1 MKRFLVLDSF
11 RGLCALA
18 VIVHHSHA
26 VQSFTELAFF
36 RHANYLVNF
45 FFVLSGFVLY
55 HIYADRLGTAAQ
67 FKRFVI
73 ARICRLYPLH
83 LATLG
88 IALLFECL
96 KLVVEQRGL
105 SFSVASFTGAKAP
118 SEILPNLLLLQS
130 WWSGFNQMSFN
141 FPSWSISVEFYLYL
155 IFALIAAGLPGTSR
169 QIFAVIAVVAFLALY
184 FKSGLF
190 SEGALIGLG
199 CFFSGI
205 MTYRLYDRFKNL
217 PMVLNIDPRWATLL
231 EALGLLTVYLAVTYS
246 EPSQNISLSLLFC
259 VIIGIFA
266 FEAGWLSTLLRTAPF
281 KWAGMLSFSIYMTHT
296 LVLFVVTIALM
307 ALAKVTGLPLL
318 IDLPSELPGVVIRY
332 IDTGSMLLDNLVM
345 GVSVVL
351 VLLFSMLTYRYIE
364 LPGIELGKLWGRKVA
379 DKGQASGE
387 TPERA
392 S

>member
-55 HIYADRLGTAAQ
+55 HIYADRLGTGAQ

-83 LATLG
+83 LATL
-88 IALLFECL
+88 IVALLFECL
-96 KLVVEQRGL
+96 KLVIEQRGM
-105 SFSVASFTGAKAP
+105 SFTVASFTGAKAP
-118 SEILPNLLLLQS
+118 GEILPNLLLLQS

-155 IFALIAAGLPGTSR
+155 IFALIAAGLPGPSR
-169 QIFAVIAVVAFLALY
+169 QIFAGIAVLAFLALY
-184 FKSGLF
+184 FNSGLF

-205 MTYRLYDRFKNL
+205 MTYRLYDRFKDL
-217 PMVLNIDPRWATLL
+217 HMPTRWATLL
-231 EALGLLTVYLAVTYS
+231 EALGLMTVYLAVTYS

-259 VIIGIFA
+259 VIIGLFA
-266 FEAGWLSTLLRTAPF
+266 FEAGWLSTLLRTAFF
-281 KWAGMLSFSIYMTHT
+281 KWAGVLSFSIYMTHT
-296 LVLFVVTIALM
+296 IVLFMVSMVLM

-318 IDLPSELPGVVIRY
+318 IDVPGEIPDVVIRY
-332 IDTGSMLLDNLVM
+332 INTGSILMNNLVM
-345 GVSVVL
+345 AVSVVL
-351 VLLFSMLTYRYIE
+351 VLLLSMLTHRYIE

-379 DKGQASGE
+379 DKGE
-387 TPERA
+387 TRGTESRI
-392 S
+392 

>member
-55 HIYADRLGTAAQ
+55 HIYADRLGTGAQ

-83 LATLG
+83 LATL
-88 IALLFECL
+88 IVALLFECL
-96 KLVVEQRGL
+96 KLVIEQRGM
-105 SFSVASFTGAKAP
+105 SFTVASFTGAKAP
-118 SEILPNLLLLQS
+118 GEILPNLLLLQS

-155 IFALIAAGLPGTSR
+155 IFALIAAGLPGPSR
-169 QIFAVIAVVAFLALY
+169 QIFAGIAVLAFLALY
-184 FKSGLF
+184 FNSGLF

-205 MTYRLYDRFKNL
+205 MTYRLYDRFKDL
-217 PMVLNIDPRWATLL
+217 HMSTRWATQL
-231 EALGLLTVYLAVTYS
+231 EALGLITVYLAVTYS

-259 VIIGIFA
+259 VIIGLFA
-266 FEAGWLSTLLRTAPF
+266 FEAGWLSTLLRTAFF
-281 KWAGMLSFSIYMTHT
+281 KWAGVLSFSIYMTHT
-296 LVLFVVTIALM
+296 IVLFMVSMVLM
-307 ALAKVTGLPLL
+307 ALAKITGLPLL
-318 IDLPSELPGVVIRY
+318 IDVPSEIPDVVIRY
-332 IDTGSMLLDNLVM
+332 INTGSILMNNLVM
-345 GVSVVL
+345 AVSVVL
-351 VLLFSMLTYRYIE
+351 VLLLSMLTHRYIE

-379 DKGQASGE
+379 DKGE
-387 TPERA
+387 TRGTESRI
-392 S
+392 

>member
-55 HIYADRLGTAAQ
+55 HIYADRLGTGAQ

-83 LATLG
+83 LATL
-88 IALLFECL
+88 IVALLFECL
-96 KLVVEQRGL
+96 KLVIEQRGM
-105 SFSVASFTGAKAP
+105 SFTVPSFTGAKAP

-155 IFALIAAGLPGTSR
+155 IFALIAAGLPGPSR
-169 QIFAVIAVVAFLALY
+169 QIFAGIAVLAFLALY
-184 FKSGLF
+184 FNSGLF

-205 MTYRLYDRFKNL
+205 MTYRLYDRFKDL
-217 PMVLNIDPRWATLL
+217 HMPTRWATLL
-231 EALGLLTVYLAVTYS
+231 EALGLMTVYLAVTYS

-259 VIIGIFA
+259 MIIGLFA
-266 FEAGWLSTLLRTAPF
+266 FEAGWLSTLLRTAFF
-281 KWAGMLSFSIYMTHT
+281 KWAGVLSFSIYMTHT
-296 LVLFVVTIALM
+296 IVLFMVSMVLM
-307 ALAKVTGLPLL
+307 ALAKITGLPLL
-318 IDLPSELPGVVIRY
+318 IDVPGEIPDVVIRY
-332 IDTGSMLLDNLVM
+332 INTGSMLMNNLVM
-345 GVSVVL
+345 AVSVVL
-351 VLLFSMLTYRYIE
+351 VLLLSMLTHRYIE

-379 DKGQASGE
+379 DKGE
-387 TPERA
+387 TRGTESRI
-392 S
+392 

>member
-55 HIYADRLGTAAQ
+55 HIYADRLGTGAQ

-83 LATLG
+83 LATL
-88 IALLFECL
+88 IVALLFECL
-96 KLVVEQRGL
+96 KLVIEQRGM
-105 SFSVASFTGAKAP
+105 SFTVASFTGAKAP
-118 SEILPNLLLLQS
+118 GEILPNLLLLQS

-155 IFALIAAGLPGTSR
+155 IFALIAAGLPGPSR
-169 QIFAVIAVVAFLALY
+169 QIFAGIAVLAFLALY
-184 FKSGLF
+184 FNSGLF

-205 MTYRLYDRFKNL
+205 MTYRLYDRFKDL
-217 PMVLNIDPRWATLL
+217 HMPARWATLL
-231 EALGLLTVYLAVTYS
+231 EALGLITVYLAVTYS

-259 VIIGIFA
+259 VIIGLFA
-266 FEAGWLSTLLRTAPF
+266 FEAGWLSTLLRTAFF
-281 KWAGMLSFSIYMTHT
+281 KWAGVLSFSIYMTHT
-296 LVLFVVTIALM
+296 IVLFMVSMVLM
-307 ALAKVTGLPLL
+307 ALAKITGLPLL
-318 IDLPSELPGVVIRY
+318 IDVPSEIPDVVIRY
-332 IDTGSMLLDNLVM
+332 INTGSMLINNLVM
-345 GVSVVL
+345 AVSVVL
-351 VLLFSMLTYRYIE
+351 VLLLSMLTHRYIE

-379 DKGQASGE
+379 EKGE
-387 TPERA
+387 TRGTESRI
-392 S
+392 

>member
-55 HIYADRLGTAAQ
+55 HIYADRLGTGAQ

-88 IALLFECL
+88 AALLFECL
-96 KLVVEQRGL
+96 KLVIEQRGM
-105 SFSVASFTGAKAP
+105 SFTVPSFTGAKAP

-155 IFALIAAGLPGTSR
+155 IFALIAAGLPGPSR
-169 QIFAVIAVVAFLALY
+169 QIFAGIAVLAFLALY
-184 FKSGLF
+184 FNSGLF

-205 MTYRLYDRFKNL
+205 MTYRLYDRFKSL
-217 PMVLNIDPRWATLL
+217 HMDPRLATLL
-231 EALGLLTVYLAVTYS
+231 EVLGLMTVYLAVTYS
-246 EPSQNISLSLLFC
+246 APSQNISLSLLFC
-259 VIIGIFA
+259 LLISLFA
-266 FEAGWLSTLLRTAPF
+266 FEAGWLSTLLRTAFF
-281 KWAGMLSFSIYMTHT
+281 KWAGVLSFSIYMTHT
-296 LVLFVVTIALM
+296 IVLFMVSMVLM

-318 IDLPSELPGVVIRY
+318 IDVPSEIPDVVIRY
-332 IDTGSMLLDNLVM
+332 INTGSMLMNNLVM
-345 GVSVVL
+345 AVSVVL
-351 VLLFSMLTYRYIE
+351 VLLLSMLTYRYIE
-364 LPGIELGKLWGRKVA
+364 LPGIELGKLWGRKA
-379 DKGQASGE
+379 SEKGDANGE

>member
-55 HIYADRLGTAAQ
+55 HIYADRLGTGAQ

-83 LATLG
+83 LATL
-88 IALLFECL
+88 IVALLFECL
-96 KLVVEQRGL
+96 KLVIEQRGM

-155 IFALIAAGLPGTSR
+155 IFALIAAGLPGASR
-169 QIFAVIAVVAFLALY
+169 QIFAGIAVLAFLALY
-184 FKSGLF
+184 FNSGLF

-205 MTYRLYDRFKNL
+205 MTYRLYDRFKDL
-217 PMVLNIDPRWATLL
+217 HMSTRWATLL
-231 EALGLLTVYLAVTYS
+231 EALGLITVYLAVTYS

-259 VIIGIFA
+259 VIIGLYA
-266 FEAGWLSTLLRTAPF
+266 FEAGWLSTLLRTAFF
-281 KWAGMLSFSIYMTHT
+281 KWAGVLSFSIYMTHT
-296 LVLFVVTIALM
+296 IVLFMVSMVLM

-318 IDLPSELPGVVIRY
+318 IDVPSEIPDVVIRY
-332 IDTGSMLLDNLVM
+332 INTGSILMNNLVM
-345 GVSVVL
+345 AVSVVL
-351 VLLFSMLTYRYIE
+351 VLLLSMLTHRYIE

-379 DKGQASGE
+379 DKGDARGAES
-387 TPERA
+387 RI
-392 S
+392 

>member
-55 HIYADRLGTAAQ
+55 HIYADRLGTGAQ
-67 FKRFVI
+67 LQRFVI

-88 IALLFECL
+88 FALLFECL
-96 KLVVEQRGL
+96 KLVVEQRGM

-155 IFALIAAGLPGTSR
+155 IFALIAAGLPGPSR
-169 QIFAVIAVVAFLALY
+169 QIFAGIAVLAFLALY
-184 FKSGLF
+184 LNSGLF

-205 MTYRLYDRFKNL
+205 ITYRLYARFKDLNL
-217 PMVLNIDPRWATLL
+217 PPGWATLL
-231 EALGLLTVYLAVTYS
+231 EALGLITVYLAVTYS

-281 KWAGMLSFSIYMTHT
+281 KWAGVLSFSIYMTHT
-296 LVLFVVTIALM
+296 LVLFVVTISLM
-307 ALAKVTGLPLL
+307 ALAKITGLPLL
-318 IDLPSELPGVVIRY
+318 IDLPGDLPGVVIRY
-332 IDTGSMLLDNLVM
+332 IDTGSMFLDNLVM

-351 VLLFSMLTYRYIE
+351 VLLLSMLTYRYIE

-379 DKGQASGE
+379 DKSDASGE
-387 TPERA
+387 SPERV

>member
-55 HIYADRLGTAAQ
+55 HIYADRLGTGAQ

-83 LATLG
+83 LATL
-88 IALLFECL
+88 IVALLFECL
-96 KLVVEQRGL
+96 KLVIEQRGM
-105 SFSVASFTGAKAP
+105 SFTVASFTGAKAP
-118 SEILPNLLLLQS
+118 GEILPNLLLLQS

-155 IFALIAAGLPGTSR
+155 IFALIAAGLPGPSR
-169 QIFAVIAVVAFLALY
+169 QIFAGIAVLAFLALY
-184 FKSGLF
+184 FNSGLF

-205 MTYRLYDRFKNL
+205 MTYRLYDRFKDL
-217 PMVLNIDPRWATLL
+217 HMPTRWATLL
-231 EALGLLTVYLAVTYS
+231 EALGLITVYLAVTYS

-259 VIIGIFA
+259 VIIGLFA
-266 FEAGWLSTLLRTAPF
+266 FEAGWLSTLLRTAFF
-281 KWAGMLSFSIYMTHT
+281 KWAGVLSFSIYMTHT
-296 LVLFVVTIALM
+296 IVLFMVSMVLM

-318 IDLPSELPGVVIRY
+318 IDVPGEIPDMVIRY
-332 IDTGSMLLDNLVM
+332 INTGSILMNNLVM
-345 GVSVVL
+345 AVSVVL
-351 VLLFSMLTYRYIE
+351 VLLLSMLTHRYIE

-379 DKGQASGE
+379 DKGE
-387 TPERA
+387 TRGTESRI
-392 S
+392 

>member
-55 HIYADRLGTAAQ
+55 HIYADRLGTGAQ

-83 LATLG
+83 LATL
-88 IALLFECL
+88 IVALLFECL
-96 KLVVEQRGL
+96 KLVIEQRGM
-105 SFSVASFTGAKAP
+105 SFTVASFTGAKAP
-118 SEILPNLLLLQS
+118 GEILPNLLLLQS

-155 IFALIAAGLPGTSR
+155 IFALIAAGLPGPPR
-169 QIFAVIAVVAFLALY
+169 QIFAGIAVLAFLALY
-184 FKSGLF
+184 FNSGLF

-205 MTYRLYDRFKNL
+205 MTYRLYDRFKDL
-217 PMVLNIDPRWATLL
+217 HMPTRWATLL
-231 EALGLLTVYLAVTYS
+231 EALGLITVYLAVTYS

-259 VIIGIFA
+259 VIIGLFA
-266 FEAGWLSTLLRTAPF
+266 FEAGWLSTLLRTAFF
-281 KWAGMLSFSIYMTHT
+281 KWAGVLSFSIYMTHT
-296 LVLFVVTIALM
+296 IVLFMVSMVLM

-318 IDLPSELPGVVIRY
+318 IDVPGEIPDMVIRY
-332 IDTGSMLLDNLVM
+332 INTGSILMNNLVM
-345 GVSVVL
+345 AVSVVL
-351 VLLFSMLTYRYIE
+351 VLLLSMLTHRYIE

-379 DKGQASGE
+379 DKGE
-387 TPERA
+387 TRGTESRI
-392 S
+392 

>member
-55 HIYADRLGTAAQ
+55 HIYADRLGTGAQ

-83 LATLG
+83 LATL
-88 IALLFECL
+88 IVALLFECL
-96 KLVVEQRGL
+96 KLVIEQRGM
-105 SFSVASFTGAKAP
+105 SFTVASFTGAKAP
-118 SEILPNLLLLQS
+118 GEILPNLLLLQS

-155 IFALIAAGLPGTSR
+155 IFALIAAGLPGPSR
-169 QIFAVIAVVAFLALY
+169 QIFAGIAVLAFLALY
-184 FKSGLF
+184 FNSGLF

-205 MTYRLYDRFKNL
+205 MTYRLYDRFKDL
-217 PMVLNIDPRWATLL
+217 HMPTRWATLL
-231 EALGLLTVYLAVTYS
+231 EALGLMTVYLAVTYS

-259 VIIGIFA
+259 VIIGLFA
-266 FEAGWLSTLLRTAPF
+266 FEAGWLSTLLRTAFF
-281 KWAGMLSFSIYMTHT
+281 KWAGVLSFSIYMTHT
-296 LVLFVVTIALM
+296 IVLFMVSMVLM

-318 IDLPSELPGVVIRY
+318 IDVPGEIPDVVIRY
-332 IDTGSMLLDNLVM
+332 INTGSILMNNLVM
-345 GVSVVL
+345 AVSVVL
-351 VLLFSMLTYRYIE
+351 VLLLSMLTHRYIE

-379 DKGQASGE
+379 DKVE
-387 TPERA
+387 TRGTESRI
-392 S
+392 

>member
-55 HIYADRLGTAAQ
+55 HIYADRLGTGAQ

-83 LATLG
+83 LATL
-88 IALLFECL
+88 IVALLFECL
-96 KLVVEQRGL
+96 KLVIEQRGM
-105 SFSVASFTGAKAP
+105 SFTVASFTGAKAP

-155 IFALIAAGLPGTSR
+155 IFALIAAGLPGASR
-169 QIFAVIAVVAFLALY
+169 QIFAWIAVLAFLALY
-184 FKSGLF
+184 FNSGLF

-205 MTYRLYDRFKNL
+205 MTYRLYDRFKDL
-217 PMVLNIDPRWATLL
+217 HMPTRWATLL
-231 EALGLLTVYLAVTYS
+231 EALGLMTVYLAVTYS

-259 VIIGIFA
+259 VIIGLFA
-266 FEAGWLSTLLRTAPF
+266 FEAGWLSTLLRTAFF
-281 KWAGMLSFSIYMTHT
+281 KWAGVLSFSIYMTHT
-296 LVLFVVTIALM
+296 IVLFMVSMVLM
-307 ALAKVTGLPLL
+307 ALAKITGLPLL
-318 IDLPSELPGVVIRY
+318 IDVPSEIPDVVIRY
-332 IDTGSMLLDNLVM
+332 INTGSMLMNNLVM
-345 GVSVVL
+345 AVSVVL
-351 VLLFSMLTYRYIE
+351 VLLLSMLTHRYIE

-379 DKGQASGE
+379 DKGE
-387 TPERA
+387 TRGTESRI
-392 S
+392 